1 VEGRLETL
9 RQIQLLDPRD
19 ARYAWARINTL
30 MLLHRYD
37 EAQAAIE
44 RVDSEDP
51 YLDYWRL
58 VLELREHRDLE
69 RWADDVIALMDP
81 IKYERSAFPRVW
93 SAYVAKRDFAGALAL
108 VEAMPEGDTS
118 GREANV
124 SDYFNE
130 FVFRIPT
137 LWLLG
142 REEALAALLD
152 DARAAID
159 AVEVP
164 DNLIVDYVQNLD
176 MAMITAAEG
185 DVRETERRI
194 GRLLNAPGQDLAA
207 RPSYL
212 ATACQLLGMAG
223 AAEAAVGC
231 IRTALNEMSHFTPFL
246 DPYLA
251 FFDPIREEPVFVEL
265 LAELEDDWG
274 ISGE

>member
-1 VEGRLETL
+1 ME
-9 RQIQLLDPRD
+9 
-19 ARYAWARINTL
+19 
-30 MLLHRYD
+30 
-37 EAQAAIE
+37 
-44 RVDSEDP
+44 
-51 YLDYWRL
+51 
-58 VLELREHRDLE
+58 
-69 RWADDVIALMDP
+69 P
-81 IKYERSAFPRVW
+81 IKYERSAFPIVW
-93 SAYVAKRDFAGALAL
+93 SAYVAKRDFVGALAL
-108 VEAMPEGDTS
+108 VEAMPEEDTS
-118 GREANV
+118 GQEPNV
-124 SDYFNE
+124 SDYFKE

-142 REEALAALLD
+142 REEALAVLLN

-176 MAMITAAEG
+176 MAMVTAAQG
-185 DVRETERRI
+185 NARDTERRI
-194 GRLLNAPGQDLAA
+194 GRLLNGPGQDLAA

-212 ATACQLLGMAG
+212 TTACHLLGVAG
-223 AAEAAVGC
+223 AAEAAVDC
-231 IRTALNEMSHFTPFL
+231 IRTALNEKSNLMPFL